1 MMKNVVSTQAI
12 APPCAVTDRKYWLGV
27 PIFAPSGLRTHICQA
42 PSSEA
47 TRNAANATQKC
58 ARQSRSTLR
67 TGNPPIPIRS
77 ERAFRQNLDRGPHL
91 AVTEP
96 AVFMAWHQQ
105 IAAARKLRVYLRDK
119 AGHYHRVHV
128 RAGDQ
133 DPMDDV
139 GRGEAKRH
147 GPPLR
152 HRDAARNEH
161 ELGGDDARGHAA
173 VRGHAR
179 AEVMLGELAGKMQYF
194 RIGAFH

>member
-1 MMKNVVSTQAI
+1 MMKNVESTYAMDT
-12 APPCAVTDRKYWLGV
+12 PCAVTDRKYWLGV

-133 DPMDDV
+133 DPME
-139 GRGEAKRH
+139 RRARRSEASR
-147 GPPLR
+147 
-152 HRDAARNEH
+152 AAP
-161 ELGGDDARGHAA
+161 AA
-173 VRGHAR
+173 PRCS
-179 AEVMLGELAGKMQYF
+179 AE
-194 RIGAFH
+194 RT